1 MKIFNKKL
9 ISIVVVFTL
18 LITTLLPMGGVT
30 AASKIALTLSSEE
43 VIRGSQDEVTIA
55 LNLAN
60 NTEGLRLI
68 AGIITYD
75 TDKLEFVSAEMHGL
89 ESATAYRSISHHD
102 PTKEIVFN
110 ASCGGQ
116 ISAPAIDDNG
126 DIATI
131 TFKIKEG
138 ATGNANVTFNVDDV
152 AGYDFSRIEDY
163 VVTNSTITIKV
174 PTTGITL
181 DSTSLTLNAGSEQ
194 KLNATIEPSDATEK
208 AITWTSSNEE
218 IATVAEDGTVTA
230 VGIGNATITATT
242 VDGNHSASCEVE
254 VVCPHT
260 NTTTHEAVASTCMTQ
275 GHAEYVTCDDCGKI
289 ISGSDEKLPLADHN
303 YGTLIERVEPTHT
316 NDTLVD
322 GVEAHYQCSVCNK
335 LFNEDKEE
343 VSEEDLIIKASH
355 VYGDWTSNKTEHWK
369 ECGCGNI
376 IDKAEHF
383 GGEATCTKKAVC
395 SVCGA
400 EYGELDATNHVNT
413 ETRNAK
419 EATCT
424 EEGYTGDLFC
434 TDCQT
439 VVEAGTVI
447 AKLPHKGGEATCTK
461 KAVCEVCG
469 NEYGELDVNNHKNTE
484 TRNAKEATCTE
495 EGYTGDL
502 YCTDCGKQLEEGTTI
517 PAKGHIGGE
526 ATCTKKAV
534 CEVCGEEY
542 GETNPANHKNTE
554 VRDAVEATT
563 DKEGYTGDTYCT
575 DCGKLVKK
583 GEIIPVIEET
593 KPDDPTDEEQKPNEE
608 LPSGEKEESS
618 KEEEKPT
625 DPIKP
630 QTGDDFNM
638 TLWVSLLI
646 VSGIS
651 FVIIA
656 KCNTKRRVSKH
667 SK

>member
-1 MKIFNKKL
+1 M
-9 ISIVVVFTL
+9 V
-18 LITTLLPMGGVT
+18 
-30 AASKIALTLSSEE
+30 
-43 VIRGSQDEVTIA
+43 
-55 LNLAN
+55 
-60 NTEGLRLI
+60 
-68 AGIITYD
+68 
-75 TDKLEFVSAEMHGL
+75 
-89 ESATAYRSISHHD
+89 
-102 PTKEIVFN
+102 
-110 ASCGGQ
+110 
-116 ISAPAIDDNG
+116 
-126 DIATI
+126 
-131 TFKIKEG
+131 
-138 ATGNANVTFNVDDV
+138 
-152 AGYDFSRIEDY
+152 
-163 VVTNSTITIKV
+163 
-174 PTTGITL
+174 
-181 DSTSLTLNAGSEQ
+181 
-194 KLNATIEPSDATEK
+194 
-208 AITWTSSNEE
+208 
-218 IATVAEDGTVTA
+218 
-230 VGIGNATITATT
+230 
-242 VDGNHSASCEVE
+242 
-254 VVCPHT
+254 
-260 NTTTHEAVASTCMTQ
+260 
-275 GHAEYVTCDDCGKI
+275 
-289 ISGSDEKLPLADHN
+289 ADHN

-484 TRNAKEATCTE
+484 ARNAKEATCTE